1 MVEKWPLNLGRHLL
15 EEVLT
20 RCIAV
25 SMNKAF
31 TLKKSSIPDIH
42 IEKNKII
49 KIHAINL
56 NKTKNCFVYISIYI
70 LVLYISNLKSQTKNI

>member
-25 SMNKAF
+25 SMNKAY
-31 TLKKSSIPDIH
+31 TLKKNLSIPEIN
-42 IEKNKII
+42 IEKKQANQ
-49 KIHAINL
+49 NSC
-56 NKTKNCFVYISIYI
+56 N
-70 LVLYISNLKSQTKNI
+70 